1 MERRTFFSALG
12 AAAAGL
18 RVGAQARKGRLK
30 QGVSRWCFPK
40 WSIEELCA
48 NAARV
53 GIQGIDLVE
62 PADWPVVKK
71 HGLVPSMVSGGGTIP
86 VGFNRKENH
95 DKLVE
100 ELRTNITRAA
110 AEGVPN
116 VITFSGNR
124 QGLPDQEGL
133 LNCVAGLE
141 RIKGFAE
148 EKGVTICMELLN
160 SKVNHKDYQCDHTAW
175 GAEVCKRVNSP
186 RVKLLYDIYHMQIME
201 GDIIRT
207 IRENIQYIGHFH
219 TAGNPGRNE
228 IDGTQELNYRA
239 IAQAVADLG
248 FTGFFSH
255 EFVPKR
261 DPLQSLREA
270 VEICEV

>member
-1 MERRTFFSALG
+1 M
-12 AAAAGL
+12 GL
-18 RVGAQARKGRLK
+18 TAGAQARKGRLK
-30 QGVSRWCFPK
+30 QGVARWCFSK

-53 GIQGIDLVE
+53 GIQGIDLLE

-71 HGLVPSMVSGGGTIP
+71 HGLAPSIVSGGGTIP

-95 DKLVE
+95 DKLIE
-100 ELRTNITRAA
+100 GLRANITRAA
-110 AEGVPN
+110 AEGIPN

-124 QGLPDQEGL
+124 QGLSDQEGL

-141 RIKGFAE
+141 RIKGLAE
-148 EKGVTICMELLN
+148 EKGVTVCMELLN

-186 RVKLLYDIYHMQIME
+186 RVKLLYDVYHMQIME

-219 TAGNPGRNE
+219 TGGNPGRNE

-239 IAQAVADLG
+239 IAQAVAELG